1 VSPDEELERIVREA
15 RRVVDEL
22 RRAYRER
29 WQRDLPVAELLG
41 DRWERAASLGFGEG
55 TSIYA
60 TSYVY
65 GDVRVGAG
73 TWIGPNTILDGR
85 GGLRIGGSCSISAGV
100 QIYTHDTVR
109 WALSGGAATH
119 DVAPV
124 AVGDCCYIGSQS
136 VILKG
141 VSIGDHSVVGACSL
155 VNRDV
160 EPYSVVAGSPARRIG
175 SVVKDADGTLRV
187 VTG

>member
-1 VSPDEELERIVREA
+1 VNPDDELARVVRDA

-22 RRAYRER
+22 RRAYRDR
-29 WQRDLPVAELLG
+29 WQRDLPVTELLT

-60 TSYVY
+60 SSYVY

-85 GGLRIGGSCSISAGV
+85 GGLRIGSSCSISAGV
-100 QIYTHDTVR
+100 QIYTHDTVL
-109 WALSGGAATH
+109 WALSGGTAEH
-119 DVAPV
+119 EVASV

-136 VILKG
+136 VVLKG
-141 VSIGDHSVVGACSL
+141 VSIGDHAVVGACSL

-175 SVVKDADGTLRV
+175 SVATGPDGTLRV